1 MRVLVLALTVL
12 ALSACQ
18 KPAGSADP
26 TQTDSTQADS
36 MPTAKSDTGPA
47 PAASPANPLL
57 PPERVLRSD
66 AIGYD
71 GFNGSDRAGTV
82 SAKFGADSASVRQA
96 WGGEM
101 KDNRDQRPDA
111 TCHLLYPVRG
121 AVTHQYGFLM
131 AGDKLAGIDVYD
143 AKAIAPGGG
152 RIGMSIAEI
161 NQTYAGQT
169 QQVANP
175 NFEGS
180 AFIEV
185 AAPQARHSQLTF
197 ETDALGT
204 VTHWRISERGT
215 LDTSESCTR

>member
-1 MRVLVLALTVL
+1 MVIAMRVLVLALAVSAL
-12 ALSACQ
+12 AACQ
-18 KPAGSADP
+18 QPAGNADP
-26 TQTDSTQADS
+26 AQAAGND
-36 MPTAKSDTGPA
+36 AGQA
-47 PAASPANPLL
+47 PAASPAASANPLL

-71 GFNGSDRAGTV
+71 GFNGSDQAGTIT
-82 SAKFGADSASVRQA
+82 ARFGADGASVRQA

-121 AVTHQYGFLM
+121 AVTHQYAFLM

-143 AKAIAPGGG
+143 PKAIAPGGG
-152 RIGMSIAEI
+152 RVGMSIAEI

-169 QQVANP
+169 KQVANP
-175 NFEGS
+175 TFEGS

-185 AAPQARHSQLTF
+185 AAPQAKHSQLTF

-204 VTHWRISERGT
+204 VTHWRISERGA
-215 LDTSESCTR
+215 LEASESCTR

>member
-1 MRVLVLALTVL
+1 MVIAMRVLVLAVAVL

-18 KPAGSADP
+18 KPADSAD
-26 TQTDSTQADS
+26 STR
-36 MPTAKSDTGPA
+36 TAKNDTGQAPSA
-47 PAASPANPLL
+47 SPAASTNPLL

-71 GFNGSDRAGTV
+71 GFNGSDQADTV
-82 SAKFGADSASVRQA
+82 TAKFGADSASVRQA

-111 TCHLLYPVRG
+111 ACHLLYPVRG
-121 AVTHQYGFLM
+121 AVTHQYAFLM

-152 RIGMSIAEI
+152 RVGMSIAEI
-161 NQTYAGQT
+161 NQAYAGRT
-169 QQVANP
+169 KQVANP
-175 NFEGS
+175 TFEGS

-185 AAPQARHSQLTF
+185 AAPQAKNSQLTF

-204 VTHWRISERGT
+204 VTHWRISERGA
-215 LDTSESCTR
+215 LEASESCTR

>member
-1 MRVLVLALTVL
+1 MVIAMRVLVLAVAVL

-18 KPAGSADP
+18 KPADSADSAKP
-26 TQTDSTQADS
+26 TQADS
-36 MPTAKSDTGPA
+36 GRA
-47 PAASPANPLL
+47 PAAAQAAATGPLL

-71 GFNGSDRAGTV
+71 GFNGSDQAGTV
-82 SAKFGADSASVRQA
+82 TAKFGADSASVRQA

-101 KDNRDQRPDA
+101 KDNRDQRPDDA
-111 TCHLLYPVRG
+111 CHLLYPVRG
-121 AVTHQYGFLM
+121 AVTHQYAFLM

-143 AKAIAPGGG
+143 AKAVAPGGG

-161 NQTYAGQT
+161 TQTYAGKT
-169 QQVANP
+169 RQVANP
-175 NFEGS
+175 TFEGS

-185 AAPQARHSQLTF
+185 DAPQAKHSQLTF

-204 VTHWRISERGT
+204 VTHWRISERGA
-215 LDTSESCTR
+215 LEASESCTR